1 MKNIAFER
9 MSLRNLNRDDVEPF
23 YTWAGDPEVAKTM
36 TWEAYTSKEDALKFL
51 KEVAEWHPWFKAI
64 CVDGIPV
71 GSITLN
77 LGKELASQKAD
88 MGYVI
93 SKANWGKGIAT
104 HAVRLALK
112 SVNELNIRSIEAFV
126 DPDNIASQK
135 VLLKSGFHFDAHLK
149 DHLLFKGTLR
159 DRLKY
164 TFTLKA

>member
-9 MSLRNLNRDDVEPF
+9 MSLRNLNRDDLEPF

-51 KEVAEWHPWFKAI
+51 KEVAERHPWLKAI

-71 GSITLN
+71 GSITLT
-77 LGKELASQKAD
+77 LGKELASQKA
-88 MGYVI
+88 
-93 SKANWGKGIAT
+93 
-104 HAVRLALK
+104 
-112 SVNELNIRSIEAFV
+112 
-126 DPDNIASQK
+126 
-135 VLLKSGFHFDAHLK
+135 GFHFDAHLK